1 MNRAGNRF
9 LKGTKE
15 NSNLFNNSFGILTAA
30 AIMLVAVSGALL
42 AGRTADAANPTT
54 ATLTP
59 ASTQISWQGT
69 ATAGGAIGDPALG
82 VVTSEGV
89 CVEGVSC
96 DTFTLTVGGT
106 PADWA
111 AAKKIVHVHI
121 GWTLPTSDYDLYIHK
136 GNLSG
141 EVVANSGNGATNP
154 TGPLTSEDT
163 DLDPTN
169 PSVGTGT
176 FAVHVVYYT
185 ATAADQYS
193 GTASVVNAPAPT
205 PTPTPSG
212 TPAPVSTVPAPRFSN
227 FADPFNHDGGEPSLG
242 INWKTGNVMFISSLT
257 TLRIQFDDTTSPARA
272 NWADKSFTTTSLTS
286 LDPILFTDPKTGRT
300 FVSQLLGKA
309 SAMAYTDDDGETYT
323 PSQGSGINSGVDH
336 QTIGA
341 GPFVAPLTG
350 TIYPNAIYYAS
361 QDIATAEI
369 AQSQDGGLTF
379 GPAIPMYTLAQCVG
393 IHGHVKVAPDGT
405 VYVPNRDCNGL
416 QGFAV
421 SKDNGLTWEVKT
433 APNSHAGNWDPS
445 VGIGADGTVYF
456 GYGDGDHTPRIVVY
470 NPKTDTWTNDQAVGG
485 ANNFTGVAFSA
496 VVAGDADRAAF
507 AFLGTTT
514 AGAPF
519 GTGTSFTGTWH
530 LYVATT
536 YDRGASYTFT
546 DATPNDPV
554 QRGNICDSG
563 TTCPSTPRDTRNLL
577 DFMDVQIDQKGRVL
591 VGYSDGCVTS
601 ACVAGQDVSGAAGT
615 PDGAVNSFDND
626 GTALA
631 TIARQSGGKSLFSRF
646 DAELAALTPAAPQV
660 VASTGGQSTMLA
672 WTTPDDGGSPI
683 TGYKVFRSTSAT
695 GANTLI
701 ATLGGDVN
709 SYTDSAA
716 GANYYSVQA
725 VNARGAGALS
735 PRAKAAALESAC
747 ALPGITAAVD
757 LTDGGQNTPLVKQ
770 VDLQSVSIA
779 EPYMNGAQK
788 LVFTLQLGAGGVLP
802 QNSQWYVIWNRPN
815 PDANFDRDYVAM
827 RTDISGTPSFEY
839 GRISYPLVYTAPA
852 ANQGNLPTKLGAADA
867 GVYDAATGTVR
878 ITVTRA
884 SLDDDSNIGAGK
896 TLTSIEA
903 RSFLGRNDSLPINQ
917 NTSSDYTATGKYLV
931 AGNDTCQPPPP
942 AAPTGLKATP
952 VKDAV
957 QLNWVDNSDETS
969 FSIERSTLLDTG
981 FTEIATV
988 GQNTIAYT
996 DRISSRGKPVTYFY
1010 RVRAVRGTAK
1020 SGYSNTAA
1028 GRAK

>member
-1 MNRAGNRF
+1 MNRAGYRL
-9 LKGTKE
+9 LKGAKRT
-15 NSNLFNNSFGILTAA
+15 SILFNNSFGILTAA
-30 AIMLVAVSGALL
+30 AIVLVAVFGALV
-42 AGRTADAANPTT
+42 AGRTVDAANPAA

-59 ASTQISWQGT
+59 SSTQVSWQGT

-82 VVTSEGV
+82 AVTSEDV

-96 DTFTLTVGGT
+96 DTFTLTISGT

-111 AAKKIVHVHI
+111 AAKKLVHVHL
-121 GWTLPTSDYDLYIHK
+121 GWTLPTTDYDLYVHK
-136 GNLSG
+136 GNLAG
-141 EVVANSGNGATNP
+141 EVVASSGQGATNP
-154 TGPLTSEDT
+154 TGPLTSEDA

-176 FAVHVVYYT
+176 FAVHVVYYA

-193 GTASVVNAPAPT
+193 GTASVVNAPVPT

-212 TPAPVSTVPAPRFSN
+212 TPVPVSSVPAPRFSN
-227 FADPFNHDGGEPSLG
+227 YPDPFNHDGGEPSLG
-242 INWKTGNVMFISSLT
+242 VNWKTGNVMFVSSLK
-257 TLRIQFDDTTSPARA
+257 TLRVQFDDTTSPARA
-272 NWADKSFTTTSLTS
+272 NWADKSFTTTSTVS

-341 GPFVAPLTG
+341 GPFVAPLSGVGYT
-350 TIYPNAIYYAS
+350 NAVYYAS

-369 AQSQDGGLTF
+369 ALSNDGGLTF
-379 GPAIPMYTLAQCVG
+379 GPAVPMYALTQCVG

-405 VYVPNRDCNGL
+405 VYVPNRDCGGL

-445 VGIGADGTVYF
+445 LGIGADGTVYF
-456 GYGDGDHTPRIVVY
+456 GYGDSDRTPRMVVY
-470 NPKTDTWTNDQAVGG
+470 NPQTDTWTNDQPVGG
-485 ANNFTGVAFSA
+485 TTAFTGVTFPA
-496 VVAGDADRAAF
+496 VVAGDSDRAAF

-514 AGAPF
+514 PGTPF
-519 GTGTSFTGTWH
+519 GTGTSFTGAWH

-591 VGYSDGCVTS
+591 VGYADGCVTA
-601 ACVAGQDVSGAAGT
+601 ACIAGQDVSGTAGT
-615 PDGAVNSFDND
+615 PDGTVNSFDND

-646 DAELAALTPAAPQV
+646 DAELGGTTPAAPQL
-660 VASTGGQSTMLA
+660 VASTTGQSTSLA
-672 WTTPDDGGSPI
+672 WTTPDDGGSAI
-683 TGYKVFRSTSAT
+683 TGYKVFRSSTAT

-701 ATLGGDVN
+701 ATLGADVN
-709 SYTDSAA
+709 SYTDNAL

-725 VNARGAGALS
+725 LNANGAGALS
-735 PRAKAAALESAC
+735 PRVKAAVLESAC

-757 LTDGGQNTPLVKQ
+757 LADGGQNTPLVKQ

-779 EPYMNGAQK
+779 EPYMDGAQK
-788 LVFTLQLGAGGVLP
+788 LVFTLKLGAGGVLP
-802 QNSQWYVIWNRPN
+802 QNSQWYVIWNRPV
-815 PDANFDRDYVAM
+815 PDATHDRDYVAM
-827 RTDISGTPSFEY
+827 RTDLAGTPSFEY
-839 GRISYPLVYTAPA
+839 GRISYPLSPTAPA
-852 ANQGNLPTKLGAADA
+852 PNQGNLPTKRGVPDAAA
-867 GVYDAATGTVR
+867 YDAANGIVR
-878 ITVTRA
+878 ITVSRA
-884 SLDDDSNIGAGK
+884 ALDDESNIGLGK

-903 RSFLGRNDSLPINQ
+903 RSFLGRNDNLPINQ
-917 NTSSDYTATGKYLV
+917 NTSSDYTATGKYVV
-931 AGNDTCQPPPP
+931 AGNDACQPPPP
-942 AAPTGLKATP
+942 AAPTNLKATAA
-952 VKDAV
+952 KDAV
-957 QLNWVDNSDETS
+957 VLGWTDNSDETS
-969 FSIERSTLLDTG
+969 FAVERSTLLDTG
-981 FTEIATV
+981 FTQIATV
-988 GQNTIAYT
+988 GQNVTAYT

-1010 RVRAVRGTAK
+1010 RVRAVRGTAR

>member
-1 MNRAGNRF
+1 MNRAGHR
-9 LKGTKE
+9 LLRGAKQT
-15 NSNLFNNSFGILTAA
+15 SDLFNSSFGILTAA
-30 AIMLVAVSGALL
+30 AILLTAVFGALL
-42 AGRTADAANPTT
+42 AGRTVDAANPAT

-59 ASTQISWQGT
+59 TSTQVTWQGT

-82 VVTSEGV
+82 AVTSEDV

-111 AAKKIVHVHI
+111 AAKKLVHVHL
-121 GWTLPTSDYDLYIHK
+121 GWTLPVTDYDLYIHK

-141 EVVANSGNGATNP
+141 EVVATSGQGATNP
-154 TGPLTSEDT
+154 TGPLTSEDA

-176 FAVHVVYYT
+176 FAVHVVYYA
-185 ATAADQYS
+185 ATQADQYS

-212 TPAPVSTVPAPRFSN
+212 TPVPVSSVPAPRFFN
-227 FADPFNHDGGEPSLG
+227 YADPFNHDGGEPSLG
-242 INWKTGNVMFISSLT
+242 INWKTGNVMFVSSLK
-257 TLRIQFDDTTSPARA
+257 TLRVQFDDATSPARA
-272 NWADKSFTTTSLTS
+272 NWADKSFTTTSTVS

-336 QTIGA
+336 QTIGG
-341 GPFVAPLTG
+341 GPFAAPLFG
-350 TIYPNAIYYAS
+350 VGYSNAVYYAS

-369 AQSQDGGLTF
+369 ALSVDGGLTF
-379 GPAIPMYTLAQCVG
+379 GPAIPMYALTQCVG

-405 VYVPNRDCNGL
+405 VYVPNRDCGGA

-445 VGIGADGTVYF
+445 IGIGADGTVYF
-456 GYGDGDHTPRIVVY
+456 GYGDADRTPRMVVY
-470 NPKTDTWTNDQAVGG
+470 NPQTDTWANDQAVGG
-485 ANNFTGVAFSA
+485 ATAFTGVAFPA
-496 VVAGDADRAAF
+496 LVAGDSDRAAF

-514 AGAPF
+514 PGSPF
-519 GTGTSFTGTWH
+519 GTALSFTGVWH

-546 DATPNDPV
+546 DVTPNDPV
-554 QRGNICDSG
+554 QRGNICDNG
-563 TTCPSTPRDTRNLL
+563 TTCPSDPRDTRNLL

-591 VGYSDGCVTS
+591 VGYADGCVTA
-601 ACVAGQDVSGAAGT
+601 ACIAGQDVSGSAGA

-646 DAELAALTPAAPQV
+646 DAELGATTPAAPQL
-660 VASTGGQSTMLA
+660 VASTGGQSASLA
-672 WTTPDDGGSPI
+672 WTTPDDGGSAI
-683 TGYKVFRSTSAT
+683 TGYKVFRSATAT
-695 GANTLI
+695 GANLLV
-701 ATLGGDVN
+701 ATVGGDVN
-709 SYTDSAA
+709 SYTDNAV
-716 GANYYSVQA
+716 GASYYSVQA
-725 VNARGAGALS
+725 VNANGAGALS
-735 PRAKAAALESAC
+735 PRVKAAVLESAC
-747 ALPGITAAVD
+747 ALPGVTAAVD

-770 VDLQSVSIA
+770 VDLQSVSVA
-779 EPYMNGAQK
+779 EPYMDGAQK
-788 LVFTLQLGAGGVLP
+788 LVFTLKLGAGGVLP
-802 QNSQWYVIWNRPN
+802 PNSQWYVIWNRPV
-815 PDANFDRDYVAM
+815 PDATHDRDYVAM
-827 RTDISGTPSFEY
+827 RTDLAGTPSFEY

-852 ANQGNLPTKLGAADA
+852 ANQGNLPTRRGAPDA
-867 GVYDAATGTVR
+867 GAYDAATGTVR
-878 ITVTRA
+878 ITVSRA
-884 SLDDDSNIGAGK
+884 ALDDEGNIGPGK

-903 RSFLGRNDSLPINQ
+903 RSFLGRNDALPINQ
-917 NTSSDYTATGKYLV
+917 NVSSDYTATGKYVV
-931 AGNDTCQPPPP
+931 AGNNACQPPPP
-942 AAPTGLKATP
+942 AAPTGLKALS

-957 QLNWVDNSDETS
+957 QLIWVDGSDEAS
-969 FSIERSTLLDTG
+969 FSIERSTRIDMG
-981 FTEIATV
+981 FAEVATV
-988 GQNTIAYT
+988 GQNATGYT
-996 DRISSRGKPVTYFY
+996 DRISSRGKPVTYYY
-1010 RVRAVRGTAK
+1010 RVRAVRGTAR